1 MTGDIVKGMLRPG
14 NHYCS
19 RNIAKFLEPNL
30 KDYKRRGILMKVRGD
45 SGFACPEKYEVCE
58 KYGAIYYT
66 KLKSNALLKR
76 KFEELLTDEI
86 IRNRESVW
94 SSFSY
99 QAKSWKHPR
108 RVLGRIQWNEGQ
120 LFPVCSAI
128 VTNDEACTPEDGFQF
143 YNGRAGIEG
152 LIEEGKNGFSWD
164 HLSHK
169 SFETN
174 ATEFQLFLLA
184 VQVVQLLRRLSLPN
198 TKPPTGKNKRKSLPT
213 IQTIRQRLIFIA
225 GRLIRSAR
233 KLIFKCSSSFPFQD
247 LFLRTLRNIQ
257 ALPRPG

>member
-1 MTGDIVKGMLRPG
+1 M
-14 NHYCS
+14 
-19 RNIAKFLEPNL
+19 
-30 KDYKRRGILMKVRGD
+30 
-45 SGFACPEKYEVCE
+45 
-58 KYGAIYYT
+58 
-66 KLKSNALLKR
+66 
-76 KFEELLTDEI
+76 
-86 IRNRESVW
+86 
-94 SSFSY
+94 
-99 QAKSWKHPR
+99 
-108 RVLGRIQWNEGQ
+108 GRIQWNEGQ

-169 SFETN
+169 SFEAN

-184 VQVVQLLRRLSLPN
+184 VQIVQLLRRLSLPN
-198 TKPPTGKNKRKSLPT
+198 TKPPIGKNKRKSLPT

-233 KLIFKCSSSFPFQD
+233 KLIFKCFQARSI
-247 LFLRTLRNIQ
+247 LFANAFSLIFKYYRSQVIRLEKISEIND
-257 ALPRPG
+257 